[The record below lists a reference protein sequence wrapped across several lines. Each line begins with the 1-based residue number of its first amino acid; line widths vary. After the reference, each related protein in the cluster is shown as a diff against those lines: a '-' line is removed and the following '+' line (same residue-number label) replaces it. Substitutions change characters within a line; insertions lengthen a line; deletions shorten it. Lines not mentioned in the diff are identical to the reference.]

1 MATSVIKPNQI
12 DSNSVKCIQNNKN
25 EYSPSSSSPSQN
37 ENLIQEMEPN
47 SSESNPTKLN
57 PKFRGMIR
65 SDTVEALNI
74 NVDSIQPEPVPKHL
88 KKLEKEI
95 EKELESKVEELK
107 VEEPKVEEPKVEEP
121 KVEEPK
127 VEEPKVE
134 EPKIEETKVE
144 EPKVDTSSP
153 SKSPKVKSPTSS
165 VKSGKSKHKKKNA
178 TSNDT
183 DVSRKNSI
191 GLYNRDIKWSVATER
206 GYEKCPDNTRKP
218 IHNYME
224 DFHFPT
230 INDKN
235 AAVHTHP
242 VSGLPVYIWLLAD
255 GHGGHEAPQ
264 FFIKEMRLAM
274 EDVVDFHD
282 WNWEKKDEC
291 QLFERFIKDKYKEV
305 DKKFCDMKTEQFKA
319 WKAGGFKG
327 EKPLDDGCT
336 FIVNIIYK
344 NMHIN
349 CNVGDSRTVLGRRE
363 NIKRSL
369 FSHRENVWSQVFG
382 SRDHAPEL
390 SDMAYHISQNGGIFL
405 NQNGS
410 KRIHGTIVP
419 PQKRGT
425 KPYSDLVGTR
435 IYRAVNDNI
444 TEIGISNMRTLNM
457 GATMGDLLFK
467 IEPAVL
473 SNEPDV
479 TFNKLNANKDYLLVI
494 ASDGVW
500 DYLKYDYNATQM
512 NNNLLEFLGLSMS
525 AWCQKKKA
533 AEGGKVDKKNIL
545 SEISPE
551 ILEDIAK
558 VIVQRDYVKE
568 VYCQGLDKFDD
579 CTAFLVFIPAVNA
592 GNKSNNL

>member
-1 MATSVIKPNQI
+1 MATSVIPNQI
-12 DSNSVKCIQNNKN
+12 DSNSVKYIQNNKN
-25 EYSPSSSSPSQN
+25 EYSPSGSSPSQN
-37 ENLIQEMEPN
+37 ENMLQEMEPN
-47 SSESNPTKLN
+47 SSESNKAKLN

-65 SDTVEALNI
+65 SDTVETLNV
-74 NVDSIQPEPVPKHL
+74 NVEDGSIEPEPVPPHL
-88 KKLEKEI
+88 V
-95 EKELESKVEELK
+95 EKELE
-107 VEEPKVEEPKVEEP
+107 EPKEPV
-121 KVEEPK
+121 
-127 VEEPKVE
+127 
-134 EPKIEETKVE
+134 IETKVE
-144 EPKVDTSSP
+144 KSP
-153 SKSPKVKSPTSS
+153 SSKSPASKSPTSS
-165 VKSGKSKHKKKNA
+165 IKSNKSNKSNKSTGSKHKKKVNNL
-178 TSNDT
+178 NDT
-183 DVSRKNSI
+183 DVGKKNFLGI
-191 GLYNRDIKWSVATER
+191 YNRDIKWSVATER
-206 GYEKCPDNTRKP
+206 GYEKGPNNTRKP
-218 IHNYME
+218 IHNHME

-230 INDKN
+230 LDDKN

-264 FFIKEMRLAM
+264 FFIKEMRTAM

-282 WNWEKKDEC
+282 WNWEKKEEC

-363 NIKRSL
+363 NIKRTI

-410 KRIHGTIVP
+410 KRIHGAIVP

-444 TEIGISNMRTLNM
+444 TDIGISNMRTLNM

-479 TFNKLNANKDYLLVI
+479 TFNKLNTNKDYLLVI

-533 AEGGKVDKKNIL
+533 AEGGKVDKKNNL

-592 GNKSNNL
+592 GVKSNNL

>member
-1 MATSVIKPNQI
+1 
-12 DSNSVKCIQNNKN
+12 
-25 EYSPSSSSPSQN
+25 
-37 ENLIQEMEPN
+37 
-47 SSESNPTKLN
+47 
-57 PKFRGMIR
+57 
-65 SDTVEALNI
+65 
-74 NVDSIQPEPVPKHL
+74 
-88 KKLEKEI
+88 
-95 EKELESKVEELK
+95 
-107 VEEPKVEEPKVEEP
+107 
-121 KVEEPK
+121 
-127 VEEPKVE
+127 
-134 EPKIEETKVE
+134 
-144 EPKVDTSSP
+144 
-153 SKSPKVKSPTSS
+153 
-165 VKSGKSKHKKKNA
+165 
-178 TSNDT
+178 
-183 DVSRKNSI
+183 
-191 GLYNRDIKWSVATER
+191 
-206 GYEKCPDNTRKP
+206 
-218 IHNYME
+218 
-224 DFHFPT
+224 
-230 INDKN
+230 
-235 AAVHTHP
+235 
-242 VSGLPVYIWLLAD
+242 
-255 GHGGHEAPQ
+255 
-264 FFIKEMRLAM
+264 
-274 EDVVDFHD
+274 
-282 WNWEKKDEC
+282 
-291 QLFERFIKDKYKEV
+291 
-305 DKKFCDMKTEQFKA
+305 
-319 WKAGGFKG
+319 
-327 EKPLDDGCT
+327 
-336 FIVNIIYK
+336 
-344 NMHIN
+344 MHIN

-410 KRIHGTIVP
+410 KRIHGAIVP

-444 TEIGISNMRTLNM
+444 TDIGISNMRTLNM

-500 DYLKYDYNATQM
+500 DYLKYDYSATQM

-533 AEGGKVDKKNIL
+533 AEGGKVDKKNNL

-592 GNKSNNL
+592 GSKSNNL

>member
-1 MATSVIKPNQI
+1 MATSIISPNQI
-12 DSNSVKCIQNNKN
+12 ETKKGKYNNK
-25 EYSPSSSSPSQN
+25 EYSPSSNSPSQN
-37 ENLIQEMEPN
+37 ESLLQEMEPN
-47 SSESNPTKLN
+47 SSESNTKSMLN
-57 PKFRGMIR
+57 PKFRGMVR
-65 SDTVEALNI
+65 SDTVEALERE
-74 NVDSIQPEPVPKHL
+74 DDETTLEPEPLPVLLPPEEE
-88 KKLEKEI
+88 EKIDEDKTD
-95 EKELESKVEELK
+95 ENK
-107 VEEPKVEEPKVEEP
+107 
-121 KVEEPK
+121 
-127 VEEPKVE
+127 
-134 EPKIEETKVE
+134 T
-144 EPKVDTSSP
+144 DSSP
-153 SKSPKVKSPTSS
+153 SIKSADVKTDDKSS
-165 VKSGKSKHKKKNA
+165 KSKSKSKKKLS

-183 DVSRKNSI
+183 DISKKNSI
-191 GLYNRDIKWSVATER
+191 NQYNREIKWSVATER
-206 GYEKCPDNTRKP
+206 GYEKGPNNTRKP

-230 INDKN
+230 IDDKN

-242 VSGLPVYIWLLAD
+242 LSSLPVYIWLLAD

-264 FFIKEMRLAM
+264 YFIKEMREAM
-274 EDVVDFHD
+274 KEVVDYHD
-282 WNWEKKDEC
+282 WNWEKKEEC
-291 QLFERFIKDKYKEV
+291 QLFEHLIKDKYKEV
-305 DKKFCDMKTEQFKA
+305 DKKFCDMKTEQYKA
-319 WKAGGFKG
+319 WKAGGCKG
-327 EKPLDDGCT
+327 DKPLDDGCT

-390 SDMAYHISQNGGIFL
+390 SDMAYHISQSGGIFL

-410 KRIHGTIVP
+410 KRIHGTIVN
-419 PQKRGT
+419 PQKRGS

-435 IYRAVNDNI
+435 IYRTVNEKIN
-444 TEIGISNMRTLNM
+444 EIGISNMRTLNM

-479 TFNKLNANKDYLLVI
+479 TFNKLNMNKDYLLVI

-500 DYLKYDYNATQM
+500 DYLKYDYSATQM

-525 AWCQKKKA
+525 AWIQKKKA
-533 AEGGKVDKKNIL
+533 AQGGKVDKKGNNL

-579 CTAFLVFIPAVNA
+579 CTAFLVFIPAVNTA
-592 GNKSNNL
+592 SKQNNL

>member
-1 MATSVIKPNQI
+1 MATSVIPNQI
-12 DSNSVKCIQNNKN
+12 DSNTVKYIQSNKK
-25 EYSPSSSSPSQN
+25 EYSPSSSSPPQN
-37 ENLIQEMEPN
+37 ESILQEMEPN
-47 SSESNPTKLN
+47 SSESNKAKLN

-65 SDTVEALNI
+65 SDTVETLNI
-74 NVDSIQPEPVPKHL
+74 DVENGDLEPESAPQSYIEHEEEKAEVKDEVKAESPTKSPIQ
-88 KKLEKEI
+88 
-95 EKELESKVEELK
+95 
-107 VEEPKVEEPKVEEP
+107 
-121 KVEEPK
+121 
-127 VEEPKVE
+127 
-134 EPKIEETKVE
+134 
-144 EPKVDTSSP
+144 
-153 SKSPKVKSPTSS
+153 KSPKSPKSPTAS
-165 VKSGKSKHKKKNA
+165 VKSNKSNSSKHKKKVS

-183 DVSRKNSI
+183 DVGKKNLV

-206 GYEKCPDNTRKP
+206 GYEKGPNNTRKP

-230 INDKN
+230 LDDKN

-264 FFIKEMRLAM
+264 FFIREMRIAM
-274 EDVVDFHD
+274 EEVVDFHD
-282 WNWEKKDEC
+282 WNWEKKEEC

-363 NIKRSL
+363 NIKRSI

-410 KRIHGTIVP
+410 KRIHGAIVP

-444 TEIGISNMRTLNM
+444 AEIGISNMRTLNM

-473 SNEPDV
+473 CNEPDV

-500 DYLKYDYNATQM
+500 DYLKYDYSATQM

-533 AEGGKVDKKNIL
+533 AEGGKVDKKNNNL

-568 VYCQGLDKFDD
+568 VYCHGLDKFDD